1 MILTLITVAWLL
13 SVGCLKTLKWD
24 AGLRYH
30 GWGFPVHPEGTHTIR
45 NYQWYTGELG
55 QQFNLC
61 ASAAQELICHP
72 CAGVLSGLKKN
83 HDFKQDQI
91 YDPGLSVKTQKLL
104 LLTGYHVQ
112 QRPDTAVPPTHTH
125 CLAIPTVPINALVSL
140 DLLPNVPQQFLLCL
154 DARTLTVL
162 ILTDSLEEERRNR
175 TQP

>member
-1 MILTLITVAWLL
+1 MQALGIMD
-13 SVGCLKTLKWD
+13 G
-24 AGLRYH
+24 
-30 GWGFPVHPEGTHTIR
+30 GFPVHPEGTHTIR

-104 LLTGYHVQ
+104 LLTGYYVQ

-125 CLAIPTVPINALVSL
+125 CLAIPTVPINALVSINPL
-140 DLLPNVPQQFLLCL
+140 TYFLTYPSNFCSVQMQGL
-154 DARTLTVL
+154 
-162 ILTDSLEEERRNR
+162 SLSLF
-175 TQP
+175 